1 MEIKKTLV
9 AKVVGESMGVAEA
22 GVDAPEVLVDSDK
35 TLIEGRVI
43 MDYGSSGDGKSTR
56 AHSFARFYFMR
67 TGKPIVLIAAED
79 STKAVFQ
86 DLIDVGIVVP
96 IFLTSSK
103 TPLSVYERI
112 VEGELP
118 LPGEFDVIEKS
129 VKKDGKD
136 VVEKFKRQRWLTKEE
151 VSDRFGAYI
160 FEGLSTITENILDY
174 FRETGRFPREQSDGY
189 SEGGRT
195 FMAASQTAFGVTQ
208 QEGLKLVKNSGMLPV
223 ARVLWTAHEA
233 KGKDEMDGNLVRGPK
248 LVGSAATNVVRKL
261 VGVLLH
267 TERVNGQIRSYFEAH
282 ADQLA
287 PKIEWAAKTTV
298 NPFFAKELKKKFPA
312 GYFVPTLPEP
322 GQDYDSAEDGLIPFL
337 KLEEEIRA
345 KSSDGARRLLQ
356 AVHAKSTKS
365 EETA

>member
-129 VKKDGKD
+129 AKKDGKD
-136 VVEKFKRQRWLTKEE
+136 VVEKFTYLRGCQPLPKT
-151 VSDRFGAYI
+151 S
-160 FEGLSTITENILDY
+160 SITS
-174 FRETGRFPREQSDGY
+174 GRPDDS
-189 SEGGRT
+189 
-195 FMAASQTAFGVTQ
+195 
-208 QEGLKLVKNSGMLPV
+208 
-223 ARVLWTAHEA
+223 
-233 KGKDEMDGNLVRGPK
+233 
-248 LVGSAATNVVRKL
+248 
-261 VGVLLH
+261 
-267 TERVNGQIRSYFEAH
+267 RVNRVMVILKVAVLSW
-282 ADQLA
+282 QLA
-287 PKIEWAAKTTV
+287 
-298 NPFFAKELKKKFPA
+298 
-312 GYFVPTLPEP
+312 
-322 GQDYDSAEDGLIPFL
+322 
-337 KLEEEIRA
+337 
-345 KSSDGARRLLQ
+345 RLLL
-356 AVHAKSTKS
+356 ALRSKKV
-365 EETA
+365 